1 MKVLI
6 IDDDQFIRSVFTSQF
21 TQENI
26 FAITA
31 VDGEEGFTK
40 AVAEEPDVVILD
52 LILPK
57 QDGFE
62 LLEKL
67 RKHPALRG
75 TKRVVFSGL
84 GQEHDKQE
92 ALTAGADAYFSKDED
107 TIGKVVDW
115 VRALSTK

>member
-6 IDDDQFIRSVFTSQF
+6 VDDDQFIRSVFTAQF

-40 AVAEEPDVVILD
+40 AVEELPDVIILD

-67 RKHPALRG
+67 HKHPKLTG
-75 TKRVVFSGL
+75 VKRVVFSGL

-92 ALTAGADAYFSKDED
+92 ALAAGADAFFSKDGD
-107 TIGKVVDW
+107 TIGRVVDW
-115 VRALSTK
+115 VRALSSK